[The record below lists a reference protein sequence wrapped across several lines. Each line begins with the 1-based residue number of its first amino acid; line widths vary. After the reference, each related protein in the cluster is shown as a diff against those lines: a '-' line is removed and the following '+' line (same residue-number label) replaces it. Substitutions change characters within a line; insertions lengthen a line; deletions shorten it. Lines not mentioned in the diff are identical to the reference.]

1 MSIAQRLF
9 GVTPNGEKVTEY
21 TMTNRD
27 GASVSILDF
36 GGIVTRILVPD
47 RDGKLDDV
55 SLSFDDIDVYA
66 KGLSGSMGMLIGRVG
81 NRIRGASFELEGHTY
96 TLPKNDNGNCLH
108 GGVGFGLRM
117 WQARSVLVEG
127 GDALELTLTSQ
138 DGDQGFPGTL
148 KVKVT
153 YTFTDH
159 NELGIHYQA
168 STDQTTLCNLIARF
182 WDVQEGKVLLGGQD
196 VKEFTAD
203 SLMSYIS
210 MVFQN
215 VFLFH
220 DTIENNIRFGNPSA
234 TEEEVIEAAK
244 RAQCHEFICAL
255 PDGYRTMVGEGGSTL
270 SGGEKQRISIAR
282 AILKNA
288 PIVILDEATSSVDP
302 ENERELL
309 AAIGELT
316 RGKTL
321 ISIAH
326 RLTTVRNADQIL
338 VIDHGRVS
346 QKGTHEELIQEDG
359 IYREFWK
366 QRETAIGWT
375 INTK

>member
-1 MSIAQRLF
+1 MI
-9 GVTPNGEKVTEY
+9 EH
-21 TMTNRD
+21 
-27 GASVSILDF
+27 ASLTVPEGTSCA
-36 GGIVTRILVPD
+36 IVGP
-47 RDGKLDDV
+47 
-55 SLSFDDIDVYA
+55 
-66 KGLSGSMGMLIGRVG
+66 SGSG
-81 NRIRGASFELEGHTY
+81 
-96 TLPKNDNGNCLH
+96 K
-108 GGVGFGLRM
+108 
-117 WQARSVLVEG
+117 
-127 GDALELTLTSQ
+127 
-138 DGDQGFPGTL
+138 
-148 KVKVT
+148 
-153 YTFTDH
+153 
-159 NELGIHYQA
+159 
-168 STDQTTLCNLIARF
+168 TTLCNLIARF